1 MSSVKE
7 KDEHGNVEV
16 QHSEVKPAEVL
27 GNQDLMNDAFDGE
40 DQEHQE
46 GVWAAA
52 KNHPWACFWAFVMC
66 FTIVS
71 VDPSR
76 TIQRLTLD
84 RSWNPSICS

>member
-7 KDEHGNVEV
+7 KDEGNVEV
-16 QHSEVKPAEVL
+16 QHSEVKEAEVL
-27 GNQDLMNDAFDGE
+27 GNQDRMNDAFDGE

-46 GVWAAA
+46 GVWAGV

-71 VDPSR
+71 FHPSCA
-76 TIQRLTLD
+76 I
-84 RSWNPSICS
+84 